1 MRKAFKSFLLLLAAG
16 LTLNLGLLSC
26 ANDDSSSSSS
36 AQTVKVITV
45 TNGTANSGE
54 NVEISKLSTYLS
66 TRGGKLYAELACTTE
81 VAIANVKAGSTYYAK
96 VTSTTPTTNTKVK
109 VITVTN
115 GTANAGEDVE
125 IANLSTYLST
135 RGGKLYAE
143 QACTTEVAIAN
154 VKAGTTYYAKVTS
167 TTPTTNTKVKVITV
181 TNGTANTGEDVEIAN
196 LSTYLSTRG
205 GKLYAEQACTTEVA
219 IANVKAGTTYYA
231 KVTSTTPTTG
241 GTDVY
246 VVTYYLTSNDVSSKT
261 KVAEQKIAIAKLA
274 DYIKYRGNKLYA
286 KDDRTGETAVASVVA
301 GNTYYVFYDDNTPKV
316 KVWRVKDGTGTTTPE
331 FIKENNDDGYDMV
344 WIAYLDKHLKEKKV
358 STLYAWTN
366 EKQGAA
372 VATSAVTENS
382 VYCISYLPA
391 AAGTYTFTKNGKNY
405 TLTTT
410 AEGTYSI
417 KEGTTETENGNF
429 GLSTKELYT
438 FVQQQLTTSYGTT
451 SLTSLTPTGASLE
464 VTYTIS
470 GTTLT
475 EKTRTANYVTVT
487 TVYASIPGMSNV
499 SNNILITGLK
509 EYLQKANNAKL
520 WADKNKSK
528 EVSPDAVEG
537 EKEYFIVN

>member
-45 TNGTANSGE
+45 TNGTANAGE

-81 VAIANVKAGSTYYAK
+81 VALTSVKAGSTYYAK
-96 VTSTTPTTNTKVK
+96 VTSTTNTKVK

-154 VKAGTTYYAKVTS
+154 VKAGSTYYAKVTS
-167 TTPTTNTKVKVITV
+167 TTNTKVKVITV
-181 TNGTANTGEDVEIAN
+181 TNGTANAGEDVEIAN

-205 GKLYAEQACTTEVA
+205 GKLYAELACTTEVA

-231 KVTSTTPTTG
+231 KVTSATG
-241 GTDVY
+241 GTDVF

-316 KVWRVKDGTGTTTPE
+316 KVWKVKDGTGTTTPE
-331 FIKENNDDGYDMV
+331 LIKENNDGGFDMV
-344 WIAYLDKHLKEKKV
+344 WIAYLDKHLKDKKV

-372 VATSAVTENS
+372 VATSAVTENAE
-382 VYCISYLPA
+382 YCISYLPA
-391 AAGTYTFTKNGKNY
+391 TAGTYTFTKNGKNY

-438 FVQQQLTTSYGTT
+438 FVQNQLTTSYGTT
-451 SLTSLTPTGASLE
+451 SLSSLTPTGASLE

-470 GTTLT
+470 GTTLA

-487 TVYASIPGMSNV
+487 TVYASVPGMSNV
-499 SNNILITGLK
+499 STNILITGLK